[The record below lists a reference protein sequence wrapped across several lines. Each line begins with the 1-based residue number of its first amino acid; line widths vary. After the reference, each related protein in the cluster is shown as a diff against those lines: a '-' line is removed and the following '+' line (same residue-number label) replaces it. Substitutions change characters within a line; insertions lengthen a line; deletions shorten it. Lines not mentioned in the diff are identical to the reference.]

1 MSLATKCI
9 RFLYPIGSTRTVL
22 RGPIRGSKFNVV
34 SGMGLTYALGQDH
47 WNFSFFVP
55 RIEEQMTVY
64 DIGANCGQ
72 MALFFSR
79 QVGPTGRVVS
89 FEPVPSNV
97 ATLRQNLALNNCQN
111 VTVIEAAVAA
121 DSEPR
126 TFCFDEAH
134 HTMGTIQGS
143 MVKLDQWD
151 TTFEV
156 QCVTLDGLLESG
168 KIPPPQVMKIDVEGA
183 GMEVIQGALNL
194 IREHRPGIYF
204 ELHAAD
210 QEAPE
215 LKALH
220 LLRDEFGYEI
230 RDLNGTLQDHLGPQW
245 GAAVWCEPKRG

>member
-1 MSLATKCI
+1 MTWADKVVRLVYPHGSI
-9 RFLYPIGSTRTVL
+9 RKVL
-22 RGPIRGSKFNVV
+22 RGPLRGMRFTIVN
-34 SGMGLTYALGQDH
+34 GMGVTYALGQDH
-47 WNFSFFVP
+47 WNFADLLP
-55 RIEEQMTVY
+55 QLNGGATVY

-215 LKALH
+215 LKALG
-220 LLRDEFGYEI
+220 LLRDQFGYEI
-230 RDLNGTLQDHLGPQW
+230 RDLNGTLQDKLGPQW
-245 GAAVWCEPKRG
+245 GAAVWCEPRRG

>member
-1 MSLATKCI
+1 MSIADKVA
-9 RFLYPIGSTRTVL
+9 RRLYPYRRIRKVL
-22 RGPIRGSKFNVV
+22 RGPVRGMRFTVV
-34 SGMGLTYALGQDH
+34 NGMGVTFALGLDH
-47 WNFSFFVP
+47 WNFADLMP
-55 RIEEQMTVY
+55 QLNEGKTVY

-79 QVGPTGRVVS
+79 QVGATGRVVS

-97 ATLRQNLALNNCQN
+97 ATLRQNLAMNDCQN

-220 LLRDEFGYEI
+220 LLREEFGYEI